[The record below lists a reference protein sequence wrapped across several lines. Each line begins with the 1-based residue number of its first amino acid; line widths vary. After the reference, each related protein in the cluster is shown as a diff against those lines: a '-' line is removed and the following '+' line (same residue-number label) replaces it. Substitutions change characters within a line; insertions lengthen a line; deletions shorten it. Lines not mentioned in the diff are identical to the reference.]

1 MAINLPGKSR
11 ASRVAGELTGPHD
24 LRKMAGAAGVV
35 PGGCVSE
42 M

>member
-11 ASRVAGELTGPHD
+11 VSRKAGVSTGGHV